1 MFFGTPCIIYT
12 TQQTFI
18 KGDIIL
24 LKNCE
29 KLFMRKNHYQSKQ
42 IITKSP
48 SNLIKSPSNLMYFK
62 GKTSSMQENV
72 SLINGLDIIE
82 NFKIAWY
89 NVYF

>member
-1 MFFGTPCIIYT
+1 
-12 TQQTFI
+12 
-18 KGDIIL
+18 
-24 LKNCE
+24 
-29 KLFMRKNHYQSKQ
+29 MRNNHYQSNQ
-42 IITKSP
+42 IIT
-48 SNLIKSPSNLMYFK
+48 KSPSNLMYFK